1 MSGEF
6 DPIEYGKL
14 LGKVD
19 ALDRKLDVM
28 EAENKAMKEDIK
40 KLLGL
45 AERSKGGLWVGM
57 AIVSGITGIIS
68 FLVGMWQGR

>member
-19 ALDRKLDVM
+19 ALDRKLDLM
-28 EAENKAMKEDIK
+28 ESENKAMKDDIK

-57 AIVSGITGIIS
+57 AIVSAVTGFIS
-68 FLVGMWQGR
+68 FFIGLWQSR